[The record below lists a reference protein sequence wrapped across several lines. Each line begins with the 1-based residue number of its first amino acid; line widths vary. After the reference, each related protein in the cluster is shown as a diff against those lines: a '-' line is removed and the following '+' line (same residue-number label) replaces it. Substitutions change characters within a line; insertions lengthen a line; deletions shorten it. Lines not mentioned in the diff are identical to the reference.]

1 MAGQEL
7 NEWTLKNF
15 ARVDF
20 YANEFDRAI
29 YQKGA
34 NALWEK
40 ASLCSCLDKSTRQPD
55 FTCLACRGKGYLY
68 FDPQKIR
75 AVVSSISGD
84 KNQSPIG
91 ILDVGTTLMTTASGD
106 HVGFRD
112 RLTFVDFETPY
123 SQVLEYDSSGTK
135 LKYACVELVA
145 AHVVGK
151 RVPDDKITLSDDKR
165 ILTID
170 ESFGLTDGEQFS
182 VLYRIQPTYIVIDIP
197 HELRGSF
204 VKFGN
209 PDEEWKVLPRQ
220 FMIKR
225 EDLLPL
231 SRGELI

>member
-7 NEWTLKNF
+7 NQWTLTNF

-20 YANEFDRAI
+20 YATEFDRAI

-40 ASLCSCLDKSTRQPD
+40 ASLCSCLDESTRQPD

-123 SQVLEYDSSGTK
+123 SQVLKYSEDGIK
-135 LKYACVELVA
+135 LKYACVDLVA
-145 AHVVGK
+145 AHVVGTRIPNEK
-151 RVPDDKITLSDDKR
+151 MTLSDDKLT
-165 ILTID
+165 LTID
-170 ESFGLTDGEQFS
+170 PEFGLKEGEPFS
-182 VLYRIQPTYIVIDIP
+182 ILYRIQPSYIVIDIP

-204 VKFGN
+204 VKFGK
-209 PDEEWKVLPRQ
+209 PEEAWTVLPRQ

-231 SRGELI
+231 SRGELV